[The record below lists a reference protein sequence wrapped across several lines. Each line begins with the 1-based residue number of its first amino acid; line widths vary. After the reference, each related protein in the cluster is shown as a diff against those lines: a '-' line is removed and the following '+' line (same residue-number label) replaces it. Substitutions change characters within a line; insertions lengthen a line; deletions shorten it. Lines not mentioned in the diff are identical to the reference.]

1 MCEKVII
8 ENGGILEFIPDCYKN
23 QNMCDK
29 AVILPQY
36 NLLLNA
42 ISIKKTCDKAID
54 TCPFVVDSVHDQYV
68 TQEMHDKVVSKELI
82 IPKYCPDW

>member
-1 MCEKVII
+1 MVEYWNSFLTATRIKICVIKLSAI
-8 ENGGILEFIPDCYKN
+8 
-23 QNMCDK
+23 
-29 AVILPQY
+29 ILPQY

-68 TQEMHDKVVSKELI
+68 TQEMCDKVVSKELI
-82 IPKYCPDW
+82 IPKCCPD

>member
-42 ISIKKTCDKAID
+42 ISIKKN
-54 TCPFVVDSVHDQYV
+54 V
-68 TQEMHDKVVSKELI
+68 
-82 IPKYCPDW
+82 

>member
-8 ENGGILEFIPDCYKN
+8 ENSGILEFIPDCYKN

-29 AVILPQY
+29 AVVLPQY

-68 TQEMHDKVVSKELI
+68 TQEMRDKVVSKELI
-82 IPKYCPDW
+82 IPKYCPD